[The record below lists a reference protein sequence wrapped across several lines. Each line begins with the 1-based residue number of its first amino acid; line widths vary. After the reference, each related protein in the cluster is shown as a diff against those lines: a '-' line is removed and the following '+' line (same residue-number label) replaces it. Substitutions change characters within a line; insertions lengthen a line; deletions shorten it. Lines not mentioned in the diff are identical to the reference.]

1 MRIVSL
7 LPSAT
12 EVLFALGLGDSVV
25 GVTHEC
31 DFPAEAAGKPVL
43 VRPRVDSTAH
53 AAEIDAQVR
62 EILAAGEALY
72 SVDTELLRSLEP
84 DLIITQ
90 DLCHVCAAGPGDL
103 ADALS
108 RFEKIPRVLSLSPHT
123 LADVW
128 DDIRK
133 IGGAAGRIAEAD
145 RLAADLKARIAAVEQ
160 RTATQSP
167 IPGVLCLEWLDPPYV
182 AGHWTPQMLARAG
195 GLDLLGIPGEPS
207 FRVAWRRIV
216 EAPIDVILVMPCGYS
231 LARAADEFT
240 RLALP
245 AGWQRIPA
253 VKDGRIFAVD
263 ANSYFSRPG
272 PRLADGVE
280 MLAPLLAPNW
290 AEITLSPNFARRI
303 GR

>member
-1 MRIVSL
+1 
-7 LPSAT
+7 
-12 EVLFALGLGDSVV
+12 
-25 GVTHEC
+25 
-31 DFPAEAAGKPVL
+31 
-43 VRPRVDSTAH
+43 
-53 AAEIDAQVR
+53 
-62 EILAAGEALY
+62 
-72 SVDTELLRSLEP
+72 
-84 DLIITQ
+84 
-90 DLCHVCAAGPGDL
+90 
-103 ADALS
+103 
-108 RFEKIPRVLSLSPHT
+108 
-123 LADVW
+123 
-128 DDIRK
+128 
-133 IGGAAGRIAEAD
+133 
-145 RLAADLKARIAAVEQ
+145 
-160 RTATQSP
+160 
-167 IPGVLCLEWLDPPYV
+167 
-182 AGHWTPQMLARAG
+182 MLARAG